1 MTIYSV
7 WTNEEYEASL
17 LALFTNEAAANEYA
31 ARHHDVVVWTET
43 VYTTAAEAE
52 TAEE

>member
-17 LALFTNEAAANEYA
+17 LALFTNADAAHEYA
-31 ARHHDVVVWTET
+31 ARQHDAVVYTET
-43 VYTTAAEAE
+43 VHATAAEAE
-52 TAEE
+52 AAEE

>member
-7 WTNEEYEASL
+7 WTNEEYESSL

-31 ARHHDVVVWTET
+31 ARNYGVVYTET
-43 VYTTAAEAE
+43 VHATAAGAEA
-52 TAEE
+52 AEE